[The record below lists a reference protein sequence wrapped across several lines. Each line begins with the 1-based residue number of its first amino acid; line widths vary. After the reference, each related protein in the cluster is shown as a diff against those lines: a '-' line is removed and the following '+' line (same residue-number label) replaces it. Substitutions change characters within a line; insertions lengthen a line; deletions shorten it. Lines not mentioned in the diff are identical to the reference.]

1 MKQKM
6 ILTLVATIAILGVST
21 TTVLQNAEAESL
33 IPSWIKNNAAW
44 WAEDTIDDE
53 TFLQGIEYLVENN
66 IINVSSESKIADVD
80 SITIGFIPVE
90 KADELTPKAE
100 SLEKFLESELGIDVK
115 IVVPTNYET
124 IIEGMRFGHIDAAFM
139 DTGPAWI
146 THERTGAEAV
156 LAELVKGKVNYQAT
170 VWTLAEND
178 SITSLEDTVGK
189 RVAFTSITGSS
200 GFVRPMG
207 TLVTAGHIDAAF
219 MDTGPAWIT
228 HERTGA
234 EAVLAEL
241 VKGKVNYQATVWTL
255 AENDSITSL
264 EDTVGKKV
272 AFTSIT
278 GSSGFVRPMGTLVTA
293 GHIDI
298 QGDDIVALEMALA
311 NNFKSYTFAGGYK
324 AALNLLL
331 NGDVD
336 VAFGSDI
343 APKKY
348 LDLEDQAKLR
358 PVTTIG
364 PVPSHV
370 FMVSSSMSEST
381 KDNLV
386 DALIELN
393 YDEHNSIL
401 TNLYGAEALV
411 PTTTTMHIG
420 EFGTFIDVLTGLDQ
434 KILDKYDKSK

>member
-1 MKQKM
+1 MKQQK
-6 ILTLVATIAILGVST
+6 ILTLIVALAIIGVST

-33 IPSWIKNNAAW
+33 IPTWIKTNAAW

-53 TFLQGIEYLVENN
+53 TFLTGIEYLVENE
-66 IINVSSESKIADVD
+66 IINVSSESKITDVD
-80 SITIGFIPVE
+80 SLTIGFIPVE

-100 SLEKFLESELGIDVK
+100 ALEKFLESKLGIDIE

-139 DTGPAWI
+139 DTGPGWI
-146 THERTGAEAV
+146 THQRTGAEAV
-156 LAELVKGKVNYQAT
+156 LSELVKGKVNYQAT
-170 VWTLAEND
+170 VWALADND
-178 SITSLEDTVGK
+178 SINSLEDTVGQ

-207 TLVTAGHIDAAF
+207 TLVTSGHV
-219 MDTGPAWIT
+219 
-228 HERTGA
+228 E
-234 EAVLAEL
+234 
-241 VKGKVNYQATVWTL
+241 
-255 AENDSITSL
+255 
-264 EDTVGKKV
+264 
-272 AFTSIT
+272 
-278 GSSGFVRPMGTLVTA
+278 
-293 GHIDI
+293 I

-381 KDNLV
+381 KNNLV

-401 TNLYGAEALV
+401 TDLYGAEALV

-420 EFGTFIDVLTGLDQ
+420 EFGTFIDALTGLDQ

>member
-1 MKQKM
+1 MNQNI
-6 ILTLVATIAILGVST
+6 ILALVAVFAIVGVST
-21 TTVLQNAEAESL
+21 LA
-33 IPSWIKNNAAW
+33 
-44 WAEDTIDDE
+44 
-53 TFLQGIEYLVENN
+53 
-66 IINVSSESKIADVD
+66 VSSTMIGAPTTNEVEYVTVDANAIDVD
-80 SITIGFIPVE
+80 TLTIGFIPVE

-100 SLEKFLESELGIDVK
+100 VLEKFLESELGIDVE

-178 SITSLEDTVGK
+178 SINTLEDTVGK

-207 TLVTAGHIDAAF
+207 TLVADGHINIE
-219 MDTGPAWIT
+219 G
-228 HERTGA
+228 
-234 EAVLAEL
+234 
-241 VKGKVNYQATVWTL
+241 N
-255 AENDSITSL
+255 
-264 EDTVGKKV
+264 
-272 AFTSIT
+272 
-278 GSSGFVRPMGTLVTA
+278 
-293 GHIDI
+293 
-298 QGDDIVALEMALA
+298 DIVALEQALA
-311 NNFKSYTFAGGYK
+311 NNFESYTFAGGYK

-348 LDLEDQAKLR
+348 LNLEDQAKLR

-370 FMVSSSMSEST
+370 FMVSSSMSEPT

-386 DALIELN
+386 SALIKLN
-393 YDEHNSIL
+393 YDENNSIL

-420 EFGTFIDVLTGLDQ
+420 EFGTFIDSLTGLDQ

>member
-1 MKQKM
+1 MKQQK
-6 ILTLVATIAILGVST
+6 ILTLIAVFAIIGVST
-21 TTVLQNAEAESL
+21 TTILQNAEAENL
-33 IPSWIKNNAAW
+33 IPTWIKTNAAW

-53 TFLQGIEYLVENN
+53 TFLTAIEYLVENN
-66 IINVSSESKIADVD
+66 IINVSSNSKIIDID
-80 SITIGFIPVE
+80 TLTIGFIPVE
-90 KADELTPKAE
+90 KADELTSKAE
-100 SLEKFLESELGIDVK
+100 NLEQFLESKLGIDVE

-146 THERTGAEAV
+146 THQRTGAEAV

-178 SITSLEDTVGK
+178 SINSLEDTIGK

-207 TLVTAGHIDAAF
+207 TLVTSG
-219 MDTGPAWIT
+219 
-228 HERTGA
+228 
-234 EAVLAEL
+234 L
-241 VKGKVNYQATVWTL
+241 V
-255 AENDSITSL
+255 
-264 EDTVGKKV
+264 
-272 AFTSIT
+272 
-278 GSSGFVRPMGTLVTA
+278 
-293 GHIDI
+293 DI
-298 QGDDIVALEMALA
+298 QGDDIVALEMALV
-311 NNFKSYTFAGGYK
+311 NNFQSYTFTGGYK

-343 APKKY
+343 APQKY
-348 LDLEDQAKLR
+348 LEQEDQAKLR

-420 EFGTFIDVLTGLDQ
+420 EFGMFIDALTGLDQ